1 MARYNGKD
9 IIGILLKGR
18 LVKTETKT
26 VSPTR
31 EEQVIVP
38 SEGYDALSSV
48 TVQGVTVE
56 STSTPVEISTETE
69 MNAVLTNATGVS
81 IGSVYKYVGPT
92 TETYEN
98 GALYI
103 IESAQG

>member
-31 EEQVIVP
+31 EDQIVMP
-38 SEGYDALSSV
+38 SPGFDALESITIKGVSV
-48 TVQGVTVE
+48 E
-56 STSTPVEISTETE
+56 ATSTPVEISTETE
-69 MNAVLTNATGVS
+69 MNAVLANATGVS